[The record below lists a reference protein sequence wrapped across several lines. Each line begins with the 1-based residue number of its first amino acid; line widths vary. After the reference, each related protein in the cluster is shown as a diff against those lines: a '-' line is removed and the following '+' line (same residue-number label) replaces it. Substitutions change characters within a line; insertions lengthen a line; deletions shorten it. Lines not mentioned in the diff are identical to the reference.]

1 MGGQRLTFSVSGS
14 FICNVCGATCPRSAE
29 PPGRETASCA
39 SCISTVRLR
48 GLVALLSQEIF
59 GVPLALPDFPEMKG
73 LRGFGMSDPPSLAQ
87 QLDKK
92 FDYTNTFY
100 HQPPTIDITKP
111 DETEWGRYD
120 FIVSSEVMEH
130 VPPPVE
136 SAFANLYRL
145 LKPNGVL
152 LLTVPYGIDKQTKE
166 HFPELHE
173 YALASPGGKTVL
185 VNRRRDGSTEVFED
199 LCFHGGDGST
209 LELRIFTEE
218 ALKSILL
225 GAGFDEVRVASENIP
240 EFGVDH
246 AETWSLPIVARKGK
260 LQPSIT
266 EIAKAYVETTRRNA
280 DLARELESI
289 QGEYKR
295 HIVFHNETNEEMQR
309 VLAERSEWVR
319 RTEAVAEERTNWAH
333 SLDKEYKEL
342 LAHLEQIKNEARA
355 VSDARTSLEAKRWVR
370 LGRKLGLVD

>member
-14 FICNVCGATCPRSAE
+14 FICNVCGATCPRLAE
-29 PPGRETASCA
+29 PLGRETASCA
-39 SCISTVRLR
+39 SCVSTVRLR

-59 GVPLALPDFPEMKG
+59 GVPLALPDFPEMRG
-73 LRGFGMSDPPSLAQ
+73 LRGFGMSDPPNLAQ

-136 SAFANLYRL
+136 DAFANLYRL

-185 VNRRRDGSTEVFED
+185 VNRRRDGTTEVFEN

-209 LELRIFTEE
+209 LELRIFTQD

-225 GAGFDEVRVASENIP
+225 GAGFDEVRFASENIP
-240 EFGVDH
+240 EFGVEH

-266 EIAKAYVETTRRNA
+266 EITRAYVESTRRNA

-289 QGEYKR
+289 QGEYQR
-295 HIVFHNETNEEMQR
+295 YIAFHKETHDEMQR

-319 RTEAVAEERTNWAH
+319 RTEAIAEERTNWAH

-342 LAHLEQIKNEARA
+342 LSHIEQLKSEARA
-355 VSDARTSLEAKRWVR
+355 LTDARTSLEARRWVR
-370 LGRKLGLVD
+370 LGKKLGLVD